1 MKKKF
6 INGILMAA
14 FMFAATSSF
23 VSCKDNIDDEL
34 PPVYNALAQKSS
46 ELQDKIDSLKKVID
60 DLEVNVTYIEN
71 YYDTTINNIY
81 NYIDTTV
88 IKQIYYLDSTINII
102 NNDIQNIT
110 EQVTNITE
118 QVTNVSITVDSI
130 TNVLNVID
138 NRINI
143 VGDSV
148 NNLYQNVE
156 SLRKELDD
164 FLSGNYIN
172 SVEINATRNDVL
184 GIINSPL
191 LKIDG
196 LIAYYGTN
204 DAGIEEFPVA
214 GYDFNVGGKKFAS
227 YLDETELPYDG
238 YVNFGSSDYIT
249 GGYGNAGQIY
259 FTVNPS
265 DYQKFDI
272 SRFTK
277 ITIENTAGE
286 VAPIQ
291 ISNVRRSSARV
302 GWDFGKAFL
311 EETGNYT
318 DNGFY
323 VADAT
328 IDESDLDAT
337 RFGIEKFIDLQKLR
351 SELKA
356 RMVDIRNGD
365 GSTAAAPVFK
375 NFIRE
380 CAALVYGLF
389 KNDLTA
395 YDRATNPSY
404 SKQRMAFYMEKDGE
418 LVRKGQSETELFT
431 TAVKPLSYNTFWE
444 YENSKENNWIIEE
457 ALERAIARIAR
468 EIDNRWG
475 ESIALTAKIVS
486 VNDAEETV
494 TVQLNGNIVTIVV
507 SNAQYMQDLRD
518 AIRVNGG
525 LDAVNNK
532 LSKLLKSYTL
542 GKATN
547 KVADR
552 INTFLDKFSD
562 QLTEW
567 INHHLF
573 TRAVAPIIIFETS
586 TGMDRLIE
594 GMKINRGTM
603 HAYLTSGTLELLAP
617 AYKKYVALVKNGQ
630 LMQSEVLPGNTM
642 AYDYDLN
649 EPGDYTVILSCVD
662 YFGFVITKKYDIHVK

>member
-14 FMFAATSSF
+14 LMFAATSSF

-34 PPVYNALAQKSS
+34 PPIYNALAQRSS

-60 DLEVNVTYIEN
+60 EIEPTIIN
-71 YYDTTINNIY
+71 ITNHYDTTINNIY

-88 IKQIYYLDSTINII
+88 IKQVYYLDSSLTVVNNQI
-102 NNDIQNIT
+102 NNINNQISDI
-110 EQVTNITE
+110 
-118 QVTNVSITVDSI
+118 SLTVDSI
-130 TNVLNVID
+130 NNVLNVID
-138 NRINI
+138 NRIN
-143 VGDSV
+143 VVSDSV
-148 NNLYQNVE
+148 NTLWKNVE
-156 SLRKELDD
+156 SLRKELED

-172 SVEINATRNDVL
+172 SVDIDATRNDVL
-184 GIINSPL
+184 GIINAPGIR
-191 LKIDG
+191 IDG

-204 DAGIEEFPVA
+204 DAGIEQFPVA
-214 GYDFNVGGKKFAS
+214 GYDYNVGGKKFAR
-227 YLDETELPYDG
+227 YLEDYELPYDG

-249 GGYGNAGQIY
+249 SGQGNAGQIY
-259 FTVNPS
+259 FTVNSS
-265 DYQKFDI
+265 DYRKFDI
-272 SRFTK
+272 SKFTK
-277 ITIENTAGE
+277 ITIENSAGE
-286 VAPIQ
+286 VAPVQ

-311 EETGNYT
+311 EETGKFT

-337 RFGIEKFIDLQKLR
+337 RFGIEKFIDLRKLR
-351 SELKA
+351 NELKD
-356 RMVDIRNGD
+356 RMKDVRDGEGEN
-365 GSTAAAPVFK
+365 GSTAANPTFK

-380 CAALVYGLF
+380 CAGLVFGLF

-404 SKQRMAFYMEKDGE
+404 SPQRMAFFMEKDGE
-418 LVRKGQSETELFT
+418 LVRKGQSKLELFT
-431 TAVKPLSYNTFWE
+431 SAVKPLSYNTFWE
-444 YENSKENNWIIEE
+444 YENSKESNWIIED
-457 ALERAIARIAR
+457 ALERAIARVAR

-475 ESIALTAKIVS
+475 ESIALKAKIVS

-494 TVQLNGNIVTIVV
+494 TIQLNGNIETIVV

-525 LDAVNNK
+525 LDAVNDK

-542 GKATN
+542 GKATT
-547 KVADR
+547 KAADR

-562 QLTEW
+562 QLTIW
-567 INHHLF
+567 IKKHLF

-586 TGMDRLIE
+586 NGMDRLCE

-603 HAYLTSGTLELLAP
+603 HAYLTSGTMELLAP
-617 AYKKYVALVKNGQ
+617 AYKKYVALVKSGQ
-630 LMQSEVLPGNTM
+630 LLQSEVLPGNTLS
-642 AYDYDLN
+642 YDYDLN

-662 YFGFVITKKYDIHVK
+662 YFGFVITKKYNVHVK

>member
-14 FMFAATSSF
+14 LMFAATSSF

-34 PPVYNALAQKSS
+34 PPIYNALAQRSS

-60 DLEVNVTYIEN
+60 EIEPTIIN
-71 YYDTTINNIY
+71 ITNHYDTTINNIY

-88 IKQIYYLDSTINII
+88 IKQVYYLDSSLTVVNNQI
-102 NNDIQNIT
+102 NNINNQISDI
-110 EQVTNITE
+110 
-118 QVTNVSITVDSI
+118 SLTVDSI
-130 TNVLNVID
+130 NNVLNVID
-138 NRINI
+138 NRIN
-143 VGDSV
+143 VVSDSV
-148 NNLYQNVE
+148 NTLWKNVE
-156 SLRKELDD
+156 SLRKELED

-172 SVEINATRNDVL
+172 SVDIDATRNDVL
-184 GIINSPL
+184 GIINAPGIR
-191 LKIDG
+191 IDG

-204 DAGIEEFPVA
+204 DAGIEQFPVA
-214 GYDFNVGGKKFAS
+214 GYDYNVGGKKFAR
-227 YLDETELPYDG
+227 YLEDYELPYDG

-249 GGYGNAGQIY
+249 SGQGNAGQIY
-259 FTVNPS
+259 FTVNSS
-265 DYQKFDI
+265 DYRKFDI
-272 SRFTK
+272 SKFTK
-277 ITIENTAGE
+277 ITIENSAGE
-286 VAPIQ
+286 VAPVQ

-311 EETGNYT
+311 EETGKFT

-337 RFGIEKFIDLQKLR
+337 RFGIEKFIDLRKLR
-351 SELKA
+351 NELKD
-356 RMVDIRNGD
+356 RMKDVRDGEGEN
-365 GSTAAAPVFK
+365 GSTAANPTFK

-380 CAALVYGLF
+380 CAGLVFGLF

-404 SKQRMAFYMEKDGE
+404 SPQRMAFFMEKDGE
-418 LVRKGQSETELFT
+418 LVRKGQSKLELFT
-431 TAVKPLSYNTFWE
+431 SAVKPLSYNTFWE
-444 YENSKENNWIIEE
+444 YENSKESNWIIED
-457 ALERAIARIAR
+457 ALERAIARVAR

-475 ESIALTAKIVS
+475 ESIALKAKIVS

-494 TVQLNGNIVTIVV
+494 TIQLNGNIETIVV

-525 LDAVNNK
+525 LDAVNDK

-542 GKATN
+542 GKATT
-547 KVADR
+547 KAADR

-562 QLTEW
+562 QLTIW
-567 INHHLF
+567 IKKHLF

-586 TGMDRLIE
+586 NGMDRLCE

-603 HAYLTSGTLELLAP
+603 HAYLTSGTMELLAP
-617 AYKKYVALVKNGQ
+617 AYKKYVALVKSGQ
-630 LMQSEVLPGNTM
+630 LLQSEVLPGNTLS
-642 AYDYDLN
+642 YDYDLN